1 MEEGRAP
8 TREAAAHWTAGDA
21 DGREGRS
28 RGNEA
33 AARSRG
39 RPGKRRRRRG
49 AAAGRG
55 VPGTLTSPR
64 ASSSPVGHA
73 EPPPRVSGG
82 TAGAAGRR
90 PRLARLR
97 DRVPSASGVS
107 HATARAARDALPPG
121 RLRKVPLR
129 PPLSSVH
136 AAGRRRLAATEGPR
150 PREARR
156 GGDTRRR
163 PLRSAWRARP
173 RKQRL
178 LRPTPGP
185 AAGQRRGR
193 GAARSRKGRRDGQ
206 RERAGGAHTVPRV
219 FFSPRALLVRLGSA
233 ELTGVSTA
241 LGRLSPGT
249 VRGCVRACVRERV
262 RARACALLI

>member
-21 DGREGRS
+21 DGREGRGRRSRLSEDRS

-49 AAAGRG
+49 AAAGRR

-150 PREARR
+150 PRA
-156 GGDTRRR
+156 
-163 PLRSAWRARP
+163 AWRGHEAAPSQERVA
-173 RKQRL
+173 
-178 LRPTPGP
+178 GAP
-185 AAGQRRGR
+185 AE
-193 GAARSRKGRRDGQ
+193 AAAPAPDS
-206 RERAGGAHTVPRV
+206 RAGRWSA
-219 FFSPRALLVRLGSA
+219 PRAGSGA
-233 ELTGVSTA
+233 FQE
-241 LGRLSPGT
+241 GT
-249 VRGCVRACVRERV
+249 S
-262 RARACALLI
+262 